1 MYEQISKNK
10 RLSYVLIVV
19 MTAFLIVV
27 GYIIGFAVTGSGWVG
42 LVIAVVIA
50 VAMSLTGYFKGDKI
64 ALATSH
70 ARLVTHDEAPQL
82 FNVVEEMSIAS
93 GNPMPAVY
101 IIPDSA
107 PNAFATGRSPDKSS
121 IAVTEGLIEKMNRE
135 ELQGVVAHEMS
146 HVRNYDILFATL
158 VGVMVGA
165 IALMADFF
173 LRWSFFGGSRRSSN
187 DNSGWIGMALMI
199 MALVL
204 AILAPI
210 AARMVQ
216 LAISRKREY
225 LADAS
230 AVELTRNP
238 TGLANA
244 LQKIADDEEVLE
256 VANRATAHLYIA
268 QPIKKFEKRSRGLFD
283 THPPIQDRINIL
295 RAMAHQGPV
304 EDRPAAEQPS
314 PAQ

>member
-19 MTAFLIVV
+19 MTAFLIVF
-27 GYIIGFAVTGSGWVG
+27 GFAVGYAATGIGWFG
-42 LVIAVVIA
+42 VVIA
-50 VAMSLTGYFKGDKI
+50 VLIAAAMTLTSYFKGDKI
-64 ALATSH
+64 ALATSR
-70 ARLVTHDEAPQL
+70 ARPVTREEQPQL
-82 FNVVEEMSIAS
+82 LNVVEEMAIAS
-93 GNPMPAVY
+93 GNPVPAVY
-101 IIPDSA
+101 IIDDSA
-107 PNAFATGRSPDKSS
+107 PNAFATGRKPQLSS
-121 IAVTEGLIEKMNRE
+121 IAVTQGLLDKMNRD
-135 ELQGVVAHEMS
+135 ELQGVIAHEMS

-173 LRWSFFGGSRRSSN
+173 LRFTFFGGGRRSN
-187 DNSGWIGMALMI
+187 QNSGVFGLI
-199 MALVL
+199 MLAVALVL

-238 TGLANA
+238 EGLANA
-244 LQKIADDEEVLE
+244 LEKISGDQEVLE
-256 VANRATAHLYIA
+256 AANRATAHLYIA

-283 THPPIQDRINIL
+283 THPPIQERIAVL
-295 RAMAHQGPV
+295 RAMASG
-304 EDRPAAEQPS
+304 AART
-314 PAQ
+314 AD

>member
-19 MTAFLIVV
+19 MTAFLIVF
-27 GYIIGFAVTGSGWVG
+27 GFAIGYAATGIGWFGV
-42 LVIAVVIA
+42 VIAVVIA
-50 VAMSLTGYFKGDKI
+50 VTMTLTSYYKGDKI
-64 ALATSH
+64 ALATSR
-70 ARLVTHDEAPQL
+70 ARQVTHDEAPQL
-82 FNVVEEMSIAS
+82 FNVVEEMAIAS
-93 GNPMPAVY
+93 GNPVPAVY
-101 IIPDSA
+101 IIDDSA
-107 PNAFATGRSPDKSS
+107 PNAFATGRNPEKSS
-121 IAVTEGLIEKMNRE
+121 IAVTQGLLDMMNRD
-135 ELQGVVAHEMS
+135 ELQGVIAHEMS

-187 DNSGWIGMALMI
+187 NNGMLGVI
-199 MALVL
+199 MLVVALVL

-238 TGLANA
+238 DGLANA
-244 LQKIADDEEVLE
+244 LQKIDSDPEVLE

-268 QPIKKFEKRSRGLFD
+268 QPIKKFEKKSRGLFD
-283 THPPIQDRINIL
+283 THPPIQERIAIL
-295 RAMAHQGPV
+295 RAMASGSAG
-304 EDRPAAEQPS
+304 AAEQ
-314 PAQ
+314 A

>member
-19 MTAFLIVV
+19 MTALVMVLGYVIGYAATGV
-27 GYIIGFAVTGSGWVG
+27 GWFG

-50 VAMSLTGYFKGDKI
+50 VAMSLTSYYSGDKI

-70 ARLVTHDEAPQL
+70 ARKVTHEEAPQL
-82 FNVVEEMSIAS
+82 FNVVEEMAIAS

-101 IIPDSA
+101 IIDDSA
-107 PNAFATGRSPDKSS
+107 PNAFATGRNPEKSS
-121 IAVTEGLIEKMNRE
+121 IAVTQGLLDKMNRD
-135 ELQGVVAHEMS
+135 ELQGVIAHEMS

-173 LRWSFFGGSRRSSN
+173 LRWSIFGGSRRSN
-187 DNSGWIGMALMI
+187 DNGGIFGVIMI
-199 MALVL
+199 VVALVL

-238 TGLANA
+238 NGLANA
-244 LQKIADDEEVLE
+244 LEKISGDTEQLE

-268 QPIKKFEKRSRGLFD
+268 QPIKKFEKRRRGLFD
-283 THPPIQDRINIL
+283 THPPIGERIAIL
-295 RAMAHQGPV
+295 RAMASGGTG
-304 EDRPAAEQPS
+304 EAAG
-314 PAQ
+314 

>member
-19 MTAFLIVV
+19 MTAVMIVF
-27 GYIIGFAVTGSGWVG
+27 GFAVGAAAFGGSVSGAVFG
-42 LVIAVVIA
+42 LILAVIIAVV
-50 VAMSLTGYFKGDKI
+50 MSLTSYYKGDKI
-64 ALATSH
+64 ALATSG
-70 ARLVTHDEAPQL
+70 ARPVTREEQPQL
-82 FNVVEEMSIAS
+82 LNVVEEMAIAS
-93 GNPMPAVY
+93 GNPVPAVY
-101 IIPDSA
+101 IINDSA
-107 PNAFATGRSPDKSS
+107 PNAFATGRKPEMSS
-121 IAVTEGLIEKMNRE
+121 IAVTQGLLDKMNRD
-135 ELQGVVAHEMS
+135 ELQGVIAHEMS

-173 LRWSFFGGSRRSSN
+173 LRFTFFGGGRRSGG
-187 DNSGWIGMALMI
+187 DNSGVFGLI
-199 MALVL
+199 MLVIALVM

-238 TGLANA
+238 EGLASA
-244 LQKIADDEEVLE
+244 LEKISGDEEVLE

-268 QPIKKFEKRSRGLFD
+268 QPIKKFEKKSRGLFD
-283 THPPIQDRINIL
+283 THPPIQERIAIL
-295 RAMAHQGPV
+295 RAMASG
-304 EDRPAAEQPS
+304 EAGAAD
-314 PAQ
+314 

>member
-1 MYEQISKNK
+1 MTMYEEISKNK
-10 RLSYVLIVV
+10 HLSYVLIVV
-19 MTAFLIVV
+19 MTAVLIVFGYVV
-27 GYIIGFAVTGSGWVG
+27 GYAATGVGWFALAIAVI
-42 LVIAVVIA
+42 IAVV
-50 VAMSLTGYFKGDKI
+50 MSLTGYYKGDKI

-70 ARLVTHDEAPQL
+70 ARQVTHDDAPQL

-93 GNPMPAVY
+93 GNPMPSVY
-101 IIPDSA
+101 IIDDSA
-107 PNAFATGRSPDKSS
+107 PNAFATGRDPEHSS
-121 IAVTEGLIEKMNRE
+121 IAVTQGLLDKMNRE
-135 ELQGVVAHEMS
+135 ELQGVIAHEMS

-187 DNSGWIGMALMI
+187 DNSGPLGIILVVL
-199 MALVL
+199 ALVL

-230 AVELTRNP
+230 GVELTRNP
-238 TGLANA
+238 NGLANA

-268 QPIKKFEKRSRGLFD
+268 QPIKKFSDKKRGLFD
-283 THPPIQDRINIL
+283 THPPIQERIRIL
-295 RAMAHQGPV
+295 REMAHQAP
-304 EDRPAAEQPS
+304 EPQAAPAAE
-314 PAQ
+314 

>member
-1 MYEQISKNK
+1 LYEQIAKNK
-10 RLSYVLIVV
+10 RLSYFLIVV
-19 MTAFLIVV
+19 MTAFLIVLGFVIGYAATGV
-27 GYIIGFAVTGSGWVG
+27 GWFG
-42 LVIAVVIA
+42 LAIAVVIA
-50 VAMSLTGYFKGDKI
+50 VALSLTSYYKGDKI
-64 ALATSH
+64 ALATSRAH
-70 ARLVTHDEAPQL
+70 QVTHEEAPQL
-82 FNVVEEMSIAS
+82 FNVVEEMAIAS
-93 GNPMPAVY
+93 GNPVPAVY
-101 IIPDSA
+101 VIDDSA
-107 PNAFATGRSPDKSS
+107 PNAFATGRNPEKSS
-121 IAVTEGLIEKMNRE
+121 IAVTQGLLDKMNRE
-135 ELQGVVAHEMS
+135 ELQGVIAHEMS

-165 IALMADFF
+165 IALLADFF
-173 LRWSFFGGSRRSSN
+173 LRFTFFGGGRRSGN
-187 DNSGWIGMALMI
+187 DSSGILGVI
-199 MALVL
+199 MLVLALVL

-268 QPIKKFEKRSRGLFD
+268 QPIKKFEKKRRGLFD
-283 THPPIQDRINIL
+283 THPPIQERIGIL
-295 RAMAHQGPV
+295 RAMASGAPGT
-304 EDRPAAEQPS
+304 AAG
-314 PAQ
+314 